1 MYAYFKGTIADKE
14 EDCVIID
21 VNNIGYRIFCPVSL
35 INSLSIGQAATL
47 YTYTSV
53 REDAF
58 VLFGFDSKDD
68 LRLFKLLITVSGVGP
83 KMAAGILSSLDG
95 YTIKSAIISQN
106 AKLLS
111 SANGVG
117 AKTAGRII
125 LELKDKISCD
135 DLISSLPQQ
144 ANGEESEK
152 VIMLRNEAF
161 EALTGLGV
169 SASDATNA
177 INKIEITQDLKIES
191 IIRQLLSII

>member
-1 MYAYFKGTIADKE
+1 
-14 EDCVIID
+14 
-21 VNNIGYRIFCPVSL
+21 
-35 INSLSIGQAATL
+35 
-47 YTYTSV
+47 
-53 REDAF
+53 
-58 VLFGFDSKDD
+58 
-68 LRLFKLLITVSGVGP
+68 
-83 KMAAGILSSLDG
+83 MAAGILSSLDG